1 MRFIRYAGWRSDLKD
16 DDVRNFHLVKIYHAL
31 EKSMSFTVREPSSGW
46 RTAHM
51 LADALS
57 AAQQT
62 TNVGYHDRAALE
74 VLSKFVSLPENRGT
88 SDAKEIRES
97 LGGLQV
103 GTPEGHG
110 RKVMSLADL
119 RRGVLQSPEDFFGS
133 RYSLREFRDADVAEE
148 VVEQAVSL
156 ALKTPSVCN
165 RQAWHVYH
173 SSEQKIKAIALSY
186 QSGNRGF
193 GQNIPRLLIITSDLK
208 AFMAGEERYQHWID
222 GGLFSMS
229 LVYAFHSLGVGSC
242 CLNWSQSP
250 SKDRA
255 LRKRLN
261 IRNNHSIIMMLAVG
275 WPQSRNSVCA
285 SMRRPLR
292 HFISA
297 LREA

>member
-1 MRFIRYAGWRSDLKD
+1 
-16 DDVRNFHLVKIYHAL
+16 
-31 EKSMSFTVREPSSGW
+31 
-46 RTAHM
+46 M

-97 LGGLQV
+97 LGGLHV